1 MNEWRTSSAR
11 CCRLFD
17 HFFFLSKKEIHS
29 FKKKKVVIFPRDLI
43 YFPLLIVSIPFFFF
57 LFLEN
62 FLSYVLVPKIKM
74 ISSSSSSFFGLKLSS
89 AYLRLVVAFA
99 GFKQQQTDR
108 TTRNISSFFL
118 SFYSTTVTVVYV
130 AVVIVLELAKR
141 HFFFFFFSGAGGVKR
156 EREKGLTLGYR
167 SPDRSHWSY
176 CKCALLLLLLLLQF
190 PTTDD
195 EKRMGIWERWLAADV
210 HWELG
215 ERNVSCS
222 LKGD

>member
-1 MNEWRTSSAR
+1 MNEWMKDKQRSLLSLIWPF
-11 CCRLFD
+11 LF
-17 HFFFLSKKEIHS
+17 LVKKKNSFIHL
-29 FKKKKVVIFPRDLI
+29 KKKVVIFPRDLI

-57 LFLEN
+57 SFWRIFSPMFWFPRLKWYRRRRRRF
-62 FLSYVLVPKIKM
+62 SAW
-74 ISSSSSSFFGLKLSS
+74 SSRQ

-118 SFYSTTVTVVYV
+118 SFYSTTVTVAVYV

-141 HFFFFFFSGAGGVKR
+141 HFFFFSGAGGVKR

-176 CKCALLLLLLLLQF
+176 CKCALLLLLLQF